1 MGGPT
6 VAPVGNGRGGAGPN
20 DAGVLTKGVSTPR
33 GTGVGCEY
41 PRIMVL
47 QEEEAL
53 RRDHFLFQ
61 EPDSTL
67 LISGTAGSL
76 QVGTGAAGMRVKW
89 GPALPRPP
97 RGGLGLLLFSHSA
110 HLSLSVMRVVPLVST
125 RALRCIACGVG
136 WWAAGGMHRDW
147 PDARGIWH
155 NRAKNCLALPPA
167 RPCVP
172 ASYVLESARSFR
184 RRGWAGQS
192 LGASRRHVIRSLLRA
207 FGSAWAHMPISLLRA
222 RCARLFWARFVLGV
236 LGESTAASIRRPTD
250 GANSLPTRQV
260 WANEEDHMRIISMQA
275 RPAQPPPHSHAGLFR
290 RSRSCRR

>member
-1 MGGPT
+1 
-6 VAPVGNGRGGAGPN
+6 
-20 DAGVLTKGVSTPR
+20 
-33 GTGVGCEY
+33 
-41 PRIMVL
+41 MVL

-110 HLSLSVMRVVPLVST
+110 HLSLSVMRVVLLVST
-125 RALRCIACGVG
+125 RALRCIACWVG
-136 WWAAGGMHRDW
+136 WWSAGGMHRDW

-167 RPCVP
+167 RPGVP
-172 ASYVLESARSFR
+172 HRTYERVRGVSGDGAGRVSRSGLR
-184 RRGWAGQS
+184 A
-192 LGASRRHVIRSLLRA
+192 AHVIRSLLRA

-260 WANEEDHMRIISMQA
+260 WASEEDHMRIISMQA